1 MIQHI
6 SMAIYNGERRMFK
19 LTIDEKLHLELT
31 AMHHADRLF
40 ELVKKNSELFS
51 RWLVWV
57 ESTKTVHDTRTFI
70 QSAMNNYSNH
80 QEVNCVIVYD
90 EVVVGDIALLGMGR
104 KHNGTKQGELGYW
117 LDSDYHGKGIMHRC
131 AKKMI
136 EIGFNYYDLDKIL
149 LRCAVA
155 NNRSCNVAQKLGFTL
170 EGHIRDDIL
179 INGKMLDANLYG
191 LLREEFKI
199 MRSF

>member
-1 MIQHI
+1 
-6 SMAIYNGERRMFK
+6 MFELK
-19 LTIDEKLHLELT
+19 INEKLHLELT

-51 RWLVWV
+51 HWLVWV

-70 QSAMNNYSNH
+70 QSTMNNYANH

-90 EVVVGDIALLGMGR
+90 GVVVGDITLLGMGR

-117 LDSDYHGKGIMHRC
+117 LDGDYHGKGIMHRC
-131 AKKMI
+131 ANKMV
-136 EIGFNYYDLDKIL
+136 EIGFNYYNLDKIV

-155 NNRSCNVAQKLGFTL
+155 NHRSCNVAQKLGFTL

-191 LLREEFKI
+191 LLREEFVECK
-199 MRSF
+199 R